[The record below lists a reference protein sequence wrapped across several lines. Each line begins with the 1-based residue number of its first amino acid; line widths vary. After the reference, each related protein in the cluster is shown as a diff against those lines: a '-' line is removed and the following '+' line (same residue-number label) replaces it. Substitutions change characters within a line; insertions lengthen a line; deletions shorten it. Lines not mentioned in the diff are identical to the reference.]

1 MKPATIEPP
10 LRLGLAFFGEDDER
24 FVRALVTSMASDVL
38 PWVVADEAPV
48 DALLLAR
55 GLRRRDAEDA
65 AILLLGADAAATATR
80 LYGDAMPPI
89 ALRKPLRPS
98 HLKIVLEMAAASL
111 VPEHVA
117 GLLPQTR
124 PRTGAEFDRLAFR

>member
-1 MKPATIEPP
+1 MRPSTIEPP
-10 LRLGLAFFGEDDER
+10 LRLGLAFFSDEDER
-24 FVRALVTSMASDVL
+24 FVRALVVSMASEML
-38 PWVVADEAPV
+38 PWVVVDDAPV
-48 DALLLAR
+48 HALLLAR
-55 GLRRRDAEDA
+55 GLRRRDADDA
-65 AILLLGADAAATATR
+65 AILLLSADAAAEATR

-124 PRTGAEFDRLAFR
+124 PRVGVEFDPLAFR

>member
-1 MKPATIEPP
+1 MKSATIEPP
-10 LRLGLAFFGEDDER
+10 LRLGLAFFSDDDER

-48 DALLLAR
+48 HALLLAR
-55 GLRRRDAEDA
+55 GLRRRDADDA
-65 AILLLGADAAATATR
+65 AILLLAADAAATATS

-124 PRTGAEFDRLAFR
+124 QRAEGELDPLALR